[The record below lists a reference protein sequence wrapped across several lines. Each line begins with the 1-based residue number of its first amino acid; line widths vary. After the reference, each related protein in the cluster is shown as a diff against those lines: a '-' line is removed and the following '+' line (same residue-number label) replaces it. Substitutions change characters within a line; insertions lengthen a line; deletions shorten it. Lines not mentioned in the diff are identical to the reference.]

1 MRSFFSSQQSSSF
14 AGNSLPLFLF
24 TYGIFNP
31 WFADWMKNVPML
43 GLFLNN
49 SQWYNGIILNN
60 FFICSLKTP
69 CHKIIIMQ
77 NVYFFSRLYF
87 FQIWLDHFVPM
98 LILFIQQPR
107 TYKWEMKPVL
117 RMGVQG
123 PLYQDNSNDM
133 QQLQGT
139 IIMRQILYRFL
150 FWYVYFLV
158 LKILGISCHTVEWKM
173 KYLEHVHFS
182 L

>member
-1 MRSFFSSQQSSSF
+1 
-14 AGNSLPLFLF
+14 
-24 TYGIFNP
+24 
-31 WFADWMKNVPML
+31 
-43 GLFLNN
+43 
-49 SQWYNGIILNN
+49 
-60 FFICSLKTP
+60 
-69 CHKIIIMQ
+69 
-77 NVYFFSRLYF
+77 
-87 FQIWLDHFVPM
+87 M

-150 FWYVYFLV
+150 F
-158 LKILGISCHTVEWKM
+158 
-173 KYLEHVHFS
+173 
-182 L
+182 